1 LPKEDYVPFSVGPFD
16 GKPIIGMIHL
26 PALPGAPQNDK
37 SMEELTEFAVSEAT
51 RLETAGLDGAVVE
64 NAGDAPFFRDKAPPV
79 TISAMATIVGEV
91 KRRTSM
97 KIGVNILRN
106 CCLEALSVAFAGQAD
121 FIRCNVVI
129 GAYVTDQGIIQGCA
143 AELAR
148 MRASLPRRIHVF
160 GDVHVKHSYPLF
172 NVPIEDAARDLAER
186 GGVDGVIVSGS
197 RSPDPPSFETLKL
210 VSEAVESPVIVGSG
224 IDLDNVSEFYE
235 RSAGVILGEV
245 DFKTGR
251 IWGGAS
257 DEAAY
262 ARAVSTCRKSR
273 VTEPV
278 TPDPSTS
285 A

>member
-1 LPKEDYVPFSVGPFD
+1 VPFSVGPFD

-26 PALPGAPQNDK
+26 PALPGSPQNDK
-37 SMEELTEFAVSEAT
+37 SMEELTEFAVSEA
-51 RLETAGLDGAVVE
+51 RKLQTAGLDGAIVE
-64 NAGDAPFFRDKAPPV
+64 NAGDTPFFRDNAPPI
-79 TISAMATIVGEV
+79 TIAAMATIVGQV

-148 MRASLPRRIHVF
+148 LRASLPRRIHVL

-186 GGVDGVIVSGS
+186 GGVDGVIVSGP

-210 VSEAVESPVIVGSG
+210 VSEAVGLPVIVGSG
-224 IDLDNVSEFYE
+224 IDLDNVGDFYE
-235 RSAGVILGEV
+235 SSGGVILGEV
-245 DFKTGR
+245 DFKTDR
-251 IWGGAS
+251 VWGGAS
-257 DEAAY
+257 DEGAY
-262 ARAVSTCRKSR
+262 AQAVSTCRRAR
-273 VTEPV
+273 V
-278 TPDPSTS
+278 
-285 A
+285 

>member
-1 LPKEDYVPFSVGPFD
+1 VSFSVGPFD
-16 GKPIIGMIHL
+16 DKPIIGMIHL
-26 PALPGAPQNDK
+26 PALPGAPRNDK

-51 RLETAGLDGAVVE
+51 KLESAGLDGAIVE
-64 NAGDAPFFRDKAPPV
+64 NVGDAPFFRDKAPPV
-79 TISAMATIVGEV
+79 TIAAMSMIVGEV
-91 KRRTSM
+91 KRHTSM
-97 KIGVNILRN
+97 KVGVNILRN
-106 CCLEALSVAFAGQAD
+106 CCLEALAVAFAAAAD

-172 NVPIEDAARDLAER
+172 NVPIEDAAQDLAER

-210 VSEAVESPVIVGSG
+210 VSDAVDSPVIVGSG
-224 IDLDNVSEFYE
+224 IGLDNVGDFYE
-235 RSAGVILGEV
+235 HSDGLILGEV
-245 DFKTGR
+245 DFKDGR
-251 IWGGAS
+251 VWGGAS

-262 ARAVSTCRKSR
+262 ARAVAACR
-273 VTEPV
+273 
-278 TPDPSTS
+278 DL
-285 A
+285 

>member
-1 LPKEDYVPFSVGPFD
+1 LPKGDDVPFSVGPFD
-16 GKPIIGMIHL
+16 DKPVIGMIHL

-37 SMEELTEFAVSEAT
+37 SMEELTQFAVIEAT
-51 RLETAGLDGAVVE
+51 KLETAGLDGAIVE

-79 TISAMATIVGEV
+79 TTAAMAVIVGEV
-91 KRRTSM
+91 KRRTSL

-106 CCLEALSVAFAGQAD
+106 CCLEALSVAFAGRAD

-186 GGVDGVIVSGS
+186 GGVDGVIVSGP
-197 RSPDPPSFETLKL
+197 RSSDAPSLETLKL
-210 VSEAVESPVIVGSG
+210 VSEAVELPVIVGSG
-224 IDLDNVSEFYE
+224 IDLHNVGDFYE
-235 RSAGVILGEV
+235 RSGGVILGEV

-251 IWGGAS
+251 VWGGAS
-257 DEAAY
+257 DEVAY
-262 ARAVSTCRKSR
+262 TRAVSTCRKAR
-273 VTEPV
+273 V
-278 TPDPSTS
+278 S
-285 A
+285 